1 MISTLRAAAA
11 RAPMVRAFSSV
22 MPESLQMTNSMRFD
36 EPTMEKHIS
45 PETYSAYKACME
57 SGEALEKAHADEVAG
72 AMQVRPPAACPPPPP
87 FFHARR
93 RDVPLRVARS
103 VLLRRTR

>member
-45 PETYSAYKACME
+45 PETYTAYKECME
-57 SGEALEKAHADEVAG
+57 TGAPLEKAHANEVAG
-72 AMQVRPPAACPPPPP
+72 AMQVRPPVACPAPPL
-87 FFHARR
+87 FHARR
-93 RDVPLRVARS
+93 RDVPLRVARG